1 MRLIDADE
9 LEKVIKQDWF
19 VDILLTQ
26 TSKHDMAKNLVNMI
40 DSVPLAYDVDAVV
53 EELEKNK
60 TPLKEAV
67 VANHISISINNELI
81 KIKNSDIDKYIAIVR
96 RGGVNENNN

>member
-1 MRLIDADE
+1 MSDLISRSALIDY
-9 LEKVIKQDWF
+9 IKMWDVGCGIGHNQKTF
-19 VDILLTQ
+19 IEAIARQ
-26 TSKHDMAKNLVNMI
+26 PI
-40 DSVPLAYDVDAVV
+40 AYDVDAVV